1 MSKDGCGCG
10 IWPTVG
16 ACGWCTVSACCACG
30 INVGQVKR
38 YWQIGIDCNLRWDE
52 WACGIESNGMEA
64 QCLRGFADK
73 WRDFKWLRAEQ
84 KVAGFC
90 QLTFNYSSSTPPRW
104 SNEWHGKMG
113 QGRIGS
119 TKRACPIGLFAIL
132 SVSICC
138 TLAPYP
144 FSVLQSG
151 QWQLHSLLQL
161 QLPLQ
166 LRLPLV
172 C

>member
-1 MSKDGCGCG
+1 MAMGPWLERWTSSWKRREYSALTALTLTFIVPDRRNLQCPRMGVGVG
-10 IWPTVG
+10 RRIWPTVA
-16 ACGWCTVSACCACG
+16 ACGWCTVSVCCACG

-90 QLTFNYSSSTPPRW
+90 QLTFNYSSSTPPGGRM
-104 SNEWHGKMG
+104 NGMGKWVKVELG
-113 QGRIGS
+113 QLKEPAPLG
-119 TKRACPIGLFAIL
+119 CLLF
-132 SVSICC
+132 
-138 TLAPYP
+138 
-144 FSVLQSG
+144 
-151 QWQLHSLLQL
+151 
-161 QLPLQ
+161 
-166 LRLPLV
+166 
-172 C
+172 